1 MNTFL
6 HAHGAEEEAGGLFSE
21 VFMHGLLDTLKILPF
36 LFLTYIIME
45 LIEHKASSRAKLML
59 ERSGKVGP
67 LIGGTLGAV
76 PQCGFSA
83 MAANFYTSGV
93 ISMGA
98 LISVFLSTSDEMLP
112 IMLANSVPVN
122 QLLFILLYK
131 VIVAVIAGF
140 IIDIVL
146 GAMGRKRCN
155 INIEEVCEHESCHCG
170 EKGIFRSALHH
181 TLTMGGFLLAVTVL
195 INLIIHFAGDG
206 VISDTVY
213 GKPVISHL
221 ICAVIGLVPNCAVSV
236 AITNFYIAGFI
247 SLGSM
252 LSGLFSGA
260 GIGILVLLR
269 TNKSKKESIVILLL
283 LVLIGF
289 AFGLL
294 ADALNMEDIIVKMS
308 K

>member
-122 QLLFILLYK
+122 QLLFVMCPAAHRAVCGK
-131 VIVAVIAGF
+131 VPAVSTF
-140 IIDIVL
+140 L
-146 GAMGRKRCN
+146 SFCN
-155 INIEEVCEHESCHCG
+155 IYKCMIL
-170 EKGIFRSALHH
+170 RR
-181 TLTMGGFLLAVTVL
+181 
-195 INLIIHFAGDG
+195 
-206 VISDTVY
+206 VI
-213 GKPVISHL
+213 
-221 ICAVIGLVPNCAVSV
+221 
-236 AITNFYIAGFI
+236 
-247 SLGSM
+247 
-252 LSGLFSGA
+252 
-260 GIGILVLLR
+260 
-269 TNKSKKESIVILLL
+269 
-283 LVLIGF
+283 
-289 AFGLL
+289 
-294 ADALNMEDIIVKMS
+294 
-308 K
+308 